1 MVAFTTSL
9 FTDLLSVAISRL
21 ISPTSSLEKKRKLLA
36 SQSIPTQN
44 PWCENM
50 NKHKY
55 GLKKKDASWHTTYIC
70 IICDC
75 ISWRC
80 QTNISNIFWFGTI
93 HSFIVT
99 NRIKVIN
106 RWPWFG
112 DMSLVLEL
120 AGHHQVARA
129 LLNVAA
135 DRKGATCLSL
145 DGRWDEMQP
154 HWRAPTSR

>member
-21 ISPTSSLEKKRKLLA
+21 VSSTSSLKKKESYLLL
-36 SQSIPTQN
+36 TQHQPRIHDVKTWTN
-44 PWCENM
+44 TSM
-50 NKHKY
+50 DR
-55 GLKKKDASWHTTYIC
+55 KKDASWHTTYIC
-70 IICDC
+70 IMCDC

>member
-1 MVAFTTSL
+1 M
-9 FTDLLSVAISRL
+9 
-21 ISPTSSLEKKRKLLA
+21 
-36 SQSIPTQN
+36 
-44 PWCENM
+44 
-50 NKHKY
+50 
-55 GLKKKDASWHTTYIC
+55 
-70 IICDC
+70 CDC

-129 LLNVAA
+129 LLIGKVLPVCHWTA
-135 DRKGATCLSL
+135 
-145 DGRWDEMQP
+145 DEMRCSRTGGHQP
-154 HWRAPTSR
+154 AGSVADTARFSHHRSCMGSDRPGQKEGTEMFRLWLVALQARKHIYQQKNLMSHETYAPASFSHDF